1 MASRNNPKYRTHRY
15 RFGTSMSA
23 GIALVLALAYVGH
36 KHHDSMPAATGAVVA
51 VAFGLVMYVTWTT
64 VHMIRRA
71 GERARA
77 QSAVQAQPGRR
88 RVRQG
93 RV

>member
-1 MASRNNPKYRTHRY
+1 MASNPKYQTHRY

-23 GIALVLALAYVGH
+23 GIALVLALAYLGQ
-36 KHHDSMPAATGAVVA
+36 KHHHSMPVGAGAFAA
-51 VAFGLVMYVTWTT
+51 VAFGLVMYVAWTIA
-64 VHMIRRA
+64 HMIRRA